1 MDERIAQIVENNPPP
16 PDGKGRYMYR
26 RYGKIDEDDE
36 LKADDDGLVEMDEEE
51 RRDSATD
58 NEDSPVQI
66 KRNAQRQEEEEEEE
80 EDGEGQAVMH
90 RPEASSNLRSQG
102 AKRQEAEITEEQ
114 AGEQQ
119 PEVGRTRSTRRR
131 SRVSLGDALGPK
143 RRRTRASQTA
153 LEEPRI
159 PDDLDATLRGDTEL
173 DYDKPAEEPVPSPPP
188 SNEAEIGKGKEK
200 RSEVRAR
207 RVVPPL
213 SPRRTRTRSRL
224 LSIQP
229 EAVPAASRTTSRA
242 KAKAKATAATAAP
255 KPVPESQ
262 VFDEFV
268 AHSDN
273 DDEGEMHEVEANLQI
288 TAHSRESPAGNQ
300 MHSGHRAEDLQTS
313 RRVQSTAP
321 SDAAIANPAS
331 DDLDDDDDD
340 DIKLFAFVKKLD
352 IHAPPVP
359 AANQNRSGHR
369 DRDQRSSSEEIFPSP
384 RTRAGAE
391 KRRLTQAAKAA
402 PYVPPKGTRAA
413 SMIEKERARSRKS
426 RADDPN

>member
-143 RRRTRASQTA
+143 RRRTVSHRS
-153 LEEPRI
+153 LLCPRFLSDRLTLKRLFRSVHHRLLWRNLGSLMISMRHYEVI
-159 PDDLDATLRGDTEL
+159 PSLTMT
-173 DYDKPAEEPVPSPPP
+173 SPLKNPYLVLHP
-188 SNEAEIGKGKEK
+188 LTRRKSG
-200 RSEVRAR
+200 RAR
-207 RVVPPL
+207 R
-213 SPRRTRTRSRL
+213 
-224 LSIQP
+224 
-229 EAVPAASRTTSRA
+229 
-242 KAKAKATAATAAP
+242 
-255 KPVPESQ
+255 
-262 VFDEFV
+262 
-268 AHSDN
+268 
-273 DDEGEMHEVEANLQI
+273 
-288 TAHSRESPAGNQ
+288 
-300 MHSGHRAEDLQTS
+300 SG
-313 RRVQSTAP
+313 
-321 SDAAIANPAS
+321 
-331 DDLDDDDDD
+331 
-340 DIKLFAFVKKLD
+340 
-352 IHAPPVP
+352 
-359 AANQNRSGHR
+359 
-369 DRDQRSSSEEIFPSP
+369 
-384 RTRAGAE
+384 
-391 KRRLTQAAKAA
+391 RRLELGEWCPRFHPAERGLVRACYQSNLKLCLLLRALPQGQKQKQKLLL
-402 PYVPPKGTRAA
+402 PPQR
-413 SMIEKERARSRKS
+413 RSPFRNRKFS
-426 RADDPN
+426 TSL